1 MIRFEDLVEKVRA
14 TNPEADIELLRRA
27 YVFSAFEHKGQ
38 VRHSGEP
45 YLVHPL
51 EVADLLADMKLD
63 VVAIAAG
70 LLHDIVEDTQTPIER
85 IQELFGPDVAHVVEG
100 VTKLGSIQ
108 FSSSEERQA
117 ENFRKMLLAMVD
129 DIRVIL
135 VKLADRLHNMRTLH
149 HLPEERRLKI
159 AQETRDIYGPI
170 ANRLGMSKI
179 KNELEELAFK
189 HLEPRPFEALRAR
202 VESRRKTNEGMIEDL
217 KKNVSAKLAEAQV
230 PVIAIDGRIKR
241 LFSIHQ
247 KLKRQKIDLDQVY
260 DLVALRIVTQS
271 VRDCYAAL
279 GIIHQTWSPV
289 PGRIKDFIA
298 MPRPNGYQS
307 LHTSVVSERGF
318 PFEVQIRTA
327 EMHKIAE
334 EGIAAH
340 WKYKE
345 GRVGADRDEQ
355 HFLWLRQLLEW
366 QQEVRDPQEFLQ
378 NLKIELYA
386 EEVYIFTPKGEV
398 KALPRDATPIDFA
411 YSIHTDVGHQCVGAR
426 VNGKM
431 VPLRTRLR
439 NGDIVEIIT
448 TPGHKPSRD
457 WLNIAGT
464 SRARSK
470 IKHFIHAEEK
480 VKSIELG
487 RKLFEKDAR
496 RFGLNMKTLAENDAF
511 GRAAAE
517 FGMSKPDE
525 LFAAIGYGKLSAKAL
540 LAKLAPQEELKE
552 TPESG
557 IASVVRRVLGTGDE
571 KIKVRGFDD
580 LMVFRARCCNPI
592 RGRRSSDTSRAGR
605 ACRCTPRV
613 LERDEP
619 PLRSR
624 APHRRRMGQGNRR
637 GALHRQAEH
646 SGRRSQGD
654 PGRCQLEDRRHQH
667 EYPQRRSD
675 GRLADGPHRHD
686 RRNQRREAPAEGD
699 QVAQERRRRGGCG
712 AGGEIGPGSGSR
724 LLALVKHAAQIDGCA
739 FPKPRAIA
747 KSRSYSEA
755 IRSISI
761 RASFGRRAAW
771 IVARAG
777 AGERK

>member
-1 MIRFEDLVEKVRA
+1 MLRFEDLVEKVRT
-14 TNPEADIELLRRA
+14 TNPDADIELLRRA

-85 IQELFGPDVAHVVEG
+85 ITELFGPDVAHVVEG
-100 VTKLGSIQ
+100 VTKLGAIS

-149 HLPEERRLKI
+149 HLPEERRIKI
-159 AQETRDIYGPI
+159 AQETRDIYAPI
-170 ANRLGMSKI
+170 ANRLGMSKV
-179 KNELEELAFK
+179 KNELEELAFRY
-189 HLEPRPFEALRAR
+189 LEPKAYEALRAL
-202 VESRRKTNEGMIEDL
+202 VESRRRATEGMIEEL
-217 KKNVSAKLAEAQV
+217 KKNISAKLAEAQV
-230 PVIAIDGRIKR
+230 PVIEIDGRIKR

-260 DLVALRIVTQS
+260 DMVALRIVTES
-271 VRDCYAAL
+271 IRDCYAAL

-307 LHTSVVSERGF
+307 LHTSVVSDRGL

-327 EMHKIAE
+327 EMHRTAE

-345 GRVGADRDEQ
+345 GRVGAGRDEQ
-355 HFLWLRQLLEW
+355 YFVWLRQLLEW

-378 NLKIELYA
+378 NLKIELYP

-398 KALPRDATPIDFA
+398 KALPRDATPVDFA
-411 YSIHTDVGHQCVGAR
+411 YAIHTDVGHQCVGAR

-439 NGDIVEIIT
+439 NGDIVEIVT

-457 WLNIAGT
+457 WLNFVTT
-464 SRARSK
+464 SRARNK
-470 IKHFIHAEEK
+470 IKHYIHNEEK
-480 VKSIELG
+480 VRSVELG
-487 RKLFEKDAR
+487 RKLFDKEAR
-496 RFGLNMKTLAENDAF
+496 RFGLNAKSLTDGEAFAKLATEYGKA
-511 GRAAAE
+511 
-517 FGMSKPDE
+517 DE
-525 LFAAIGYGKLSAKAL
+525 LFAALGYGKVAARTVLTRL
-540 LAKLAPQEELKE
+540 VPQDQLKE
-552 TPESG
+552 APETSG
-557 IASVVRRVLGTGDE
+557 IASVVRRVLGTGE
-571 KIKVRGFDD
+571 AKIKVRGLDD

-592 RGRRSSDTSRAGR
+592 RGENIVGYITRGKGVSVHAASCPNVVNLLYDPERRIDVEWDKGADPAPYTVRLTIQVEDRKGMLAAVSSKIAGINTNIR
-605 ACRCTPRV
+605 NVEATTNESTMGRIDMTV
-613 LERDEP
+613 EISDLKHLQKVIKS
-619 PLRSR
+619 LRSV
-624 APHRRRMGQGNRR
+624 
-637 GALHRQAEH
+637 
-646 SGRRSQGD
+646 
-654 PGRCQLEDRRHQH
+654 
-667 EYPQRRSD
+667 D
-675 GRLADGPHRHD
+675 GVVDV
-686 RRNQRREAPAEGD
+686 E
-699 QVAQERRRRGGCG
+699 
-712 AGGEIGPGSGSR
+712 
-724 LLALVKHAAQIDGCA
+724 
-739 FPKPRAIA
+739 
-747 KSRSYSEA
+747 
-755 IRSISI
+755 
-761 RASFGRRAAW
+761 RASR
-771 IVARAG
+771 
-777 AGERK
+777 

>member
-14 TNPEADIELLRRA
+14 GNPDADIELLRRA

-51 EVADLLADMKLD
+51 EVADQLADMKLD

-85 IQELFGPDVAHVVEG
+85 IRELFGSDVAHVVEG
-100 VTKLGSIQ
+100 VTKLGAIP

-129 DIRVIL
+129 DVRVIL

-149 HLPEERRLKI
+149 HLPEERRIKI
-159 AQETRDIYGPI
+159 AQETRDIYAPI

-179 KNELEELAFK
+179 KNELEELAFRY
-189 HLEPRPFEALRAR
+189 LEPKSYESLRSR
-202 VESRRKTNEGMIEDL
+202 VESRRRATEGMIEEL
-217 KKNVSAKLAEAQV
+217 RKNITAKLAEAQV

-247 KLKRQKIDLDQVY
+247 KLKRQKIDLEQVY

-271 VRDCYAAL
+271 VKDCYAAL

-307 LHTSVVSERGF
+307 LHTSVVSDRGF

-327 EMHKIAE
+327 EMHRIAE

-345 GRVGADRDEQ
+345 GRVGANRDEQ
-355 HFLWLRQLLEW
+355 SFMWLRQLLEW

-378 NLKIELYA
+378 NLKIELYP

-398 KALPRDATPIDFA
+398 KALPRDATPVDFA
-411 YSIHTDVGHQCVGAR
+411 YAIHTDVGHQCVGAR

-439 NGDIVEIIT
+439 NGDIIEIVT
-448 TPGHKPSRD
+448 AAGHKPSRD
-457 WLNIAGT
+457 WLNFVVT
-464 SRARSK
+464 SRARNK
-470 IKHFIHAEEK
+470 IRHFIHAEERIR
-480 VKSIELG
+480 SLELG
-487 RKLFEKDAR
+487 RKLFEKEAR
-496 RFGLNMKTLAENDAF
+496 RFGLTMKQLGDTDGLSRVASEY
-511 GRAAAE
+511 
-517 FGMSKPDE
+517 GMQKPEE
-525 LFAAIGYGKLSAKAL
+525 LFAAIGYGKLAAKSV
-540 LAKLAPQEELKE
+540 LAKLVPQEQLKE
-552 TPESG
+552 TPETG
-557 IASVVRRVLGTGDE
+557 LVSVVRRVLGTGEE
-571 KIKVRGFDD
+571 KIKVRGADD

-592 RGRRSSDTSRAGR
+592 RGEQIVGYITRGKGVSVHSVSCPNVVNLLYDPERRIDVEWDKGTDTAPYTVRLSIQVEDRKGILADVSAKIAGINTNIRNVEATTDASMGRIDMTVEISDVKHLQKVIKS
-605 ACRCTPRV
+605 
-613 LERDEP
+613 
-619 PLRSR
+619 LRSI
-624 APHRRRMGQGNRR
+624 
-637 GALHRQAEH
+637 
-646 SGRRSQGD
+646 
-654 PGRCQLEDRRHQH
+654 
-667 EYPQRRSD
+667 
-675 GRLADGPHRHD
+675 
-686 RRNQRREAPAEGD
+686 
-699 QVAQERRRRGGCG
+699 
-712 AGGEIGPGSGSR
+712 AGVVDVE
-724 LLALVKHAAQIDGCA
+724 
-739 FPKPRAIA
+739 
-747 KSRSYSEA
+747 
-755 IRSISI
+755 
-761 RASFGRRAAW
+761 RASR
-771 IVARAG
+771 
-777 AGERK
+777 

>member
-100 VTKLGSIQ
+100 VTKLGAIQ

-189 HLEPRPFEALRAR
+189 HLEARSYEALRAR
-202 VESRRKTNEGMIEDL
+202 VESRRKTNESLIEDL
-217 KKNVSAKLAEAQV
+217 KKNISTKLVEAMV
-230 PVIAIDGRIKR
+230 PVIQIDGRIKR

-307 LHTSVVSERGF
+307 LHTSVISEKGF

-366 QQEVRDPQEFLQ
+366 QQEVRDPQEFLA

-496 RFGLNMKTLAENDAF
+496 RFGLSMKALAENDGF
-511 GRAAAE
+511 GKAAVE
-517 FGMSKPDE
+517 LGMSKPDE

-540 LAKLAPQEELKE
+540 LAKLVPQEELKE

-557 IASVVRRVLGTGDE
+557 MAQVASAVRRVLGAGDE

-592 RGRRSSDTSRAGR
+592 RGEKIVGYITRGKGVSVHSSTCSNVTNLLYD
-605 ACRCTPRV
+605 P
-613 LERDEP
+613 ERKIDVEWDKGTDA
-619 PLRSR
+619 
-624 APHRRRMGQGNRR
+624 APYTVRLSIQV
-637 GALHRQAEH
+637 
-646 SGRRSQGD
+646 
-654 PGRCQLEDRRHQH
+654 EDRK
-667 EYPQRRSD
+667 
-675 GRLADGPHRHD
+675 GILADVSSKIAGINTNI
-686 RRNQRREAPAEGD
+686 RNVEATVDSQMGRID
-699 QVAQERRRRGGCG
+699 ITV
-712 AGGEIGPGSGSR
+712 EISD
-724 LLALVKHAAQIDGCA
+724 VKHLQKVI
-739 FPKPRAIA
+739 
-747 KSRSYSEA
+747 KSLKSVAGVLDVE
-755 IRSISI
+755 
-761 RASFGRRAAW
+761 RAA
-771 IVARAG
+771 R
-777 AGERK
+777 